1 MGPESRDARGSWWGS
16 LALGVA
22 GLTLL
27 WVLTSITR
35 ELGAASIPI
44 WFMTIAGTAF
54 VMRGPVGQAIARKI
68 SGEVPTTPL
77 PAELP
82 EELYAELD
90 EMRARLAELEERQDF
105 SERLLARREDPP
117 AAG

>member
-1 MGPESRDARGSWWGS
+1 MAREPHQKG
-16 LALGVA
+16 GVGGWLVLA
-22 GLTLL
+22 GLVVFGGLMKVTM
-27 WVLTSITR
+27 
-35 ELGAASIPI
+35 ELGPVAIPI

-54 VMRGPVGQAIARKI
+54 VMRGPVGQAIARSI
-68 SGEVPTTPL
+68 SGEVPTEQL

-105 SERLLARREDPP
+105 SERLLARREEPP